1 VTSAV
6 PPQPTLTDGELTLRP
21 WREEDI
27 DTAAELADDEMVRW
41 FDFPAIPPK
50 SGLVSA
56 VEEWHR
62 LYADDRSVVNFVIE
76 LAGETGPVGNVEVR
90 RTAPGVGE
98 VSWTTYKP
106 YRGRRV
112 ARRAVRLLTVYAFGE
127 LGLERLEAKVDPE
140 NRPSARVAIRSGF
153 RREGLLRGA
162 TTLQGERRDVAVYG
176 LRRDDPRPDTLFGWT
191 ALMDSVLPKKRVI
204 AHVVVRDTA
213 GRVLLCQVSYKK
225 DLELPGGVVEPDEDP
240 ATGAAR
246 EMREELGVALPMV
259 GVLAIDWLPRWEGW
273 GDAIEILYD
282 GGVHDPSLIDRLHPD
297 GFEILGLSWHAADAL
312 DGLVSPLNARRLPLI
327 LGDPSG
333 LHNLRDGS
341 PIR

>member
-1 VTSAV
+1 MTAAV

-27 DTAAELADDEMVRW
+27 DTAVGLHDDEMVRW
-41 FDFPAIPPK
+41 FDFPGLPERSNMASAI
-50 SGLVSA
+50 
-56 VEEWHR
+56 EEWHR
-62 LYADDRSVVNFVIE
+62 QYADDRRVVNFAVE
-76 LAGETGPVGNVEVR
+76 LAGVSGPVGSVEVR
-90 RTAPGVGE
+90 RIDDGVANI
-98 VSWTTYKP
+98 SWTTYKP

-140 NRPSARVAIRSGF
+140 NRASARVAIRSGF

-176 LRRDDPRPDTLFGWT
+176 LRRDDPRLDTLFGWT

-204 AHVVVRDTA
+204 AHVIVRDLA

-246 EMREELGVALPMV
+246 EMREELGVALPLV

-282 GGVHDPSLIDRLHPD
+282 GGVHDPTLVDTLHPD

-312 DGLVSPLNARRLPLI
+312 EGLVSPLNARRLPLI
-327 LGDPSG
+327 LGNPSG